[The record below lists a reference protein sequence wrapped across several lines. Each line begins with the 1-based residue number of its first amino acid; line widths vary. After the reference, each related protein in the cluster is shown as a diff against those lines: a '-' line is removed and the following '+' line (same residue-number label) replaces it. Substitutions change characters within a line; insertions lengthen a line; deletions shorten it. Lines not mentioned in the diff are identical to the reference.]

1 MYMAFSLD
9 LFPKT
14 NIPNETAR
22 IDIDIDSLSETHSH
36 VFFMRATV
44 KYISYSHKKEIAERV
59 ELCG

>member
-1 MYMAFSLD
+1 MAFSLD

-44 KYISYSHKKEIAERV
+44 RYISYHTKKKLQKE
-59 ELCG
+59 